1 MENKTLNHKLERAEG
16 SIAVGVYFQIYPIND
31 EQRDTQN
38 KDKLLQLGW
47 KRSLKVQEM
56 GGIKETKLKRPVQF
70 RSDESRLQI

>member
-16 SIAVGVYFQIYPIND
+16 LIAVGVYFQIYPIND

-38 KDKLLQLGW
+38 KDKLLQLCW

-56 GGIKETKLKRPVQF
+56 GGIKETK
-70 RSDESRLQI
+70 